1 MDNKKLQN
9 MRYLFNPSNVAVV
22 GASQN
27 PGKLGFHVMKS
38 LTQGGYN
45 GEIIPINP
53 SAQEIMGHRAFKSLD
68 SYTHDIDLVIVVV
81 PAKFVP
87 HVFRECANKGV
98 KGIVLI
104 TAGFK
109 EIEDPLGAELH
120 EQIRSIAEDAHIPVI
135 GPNTF
140 GMINFHAGLNSS
152 FTPEFSRIRKGKVA
166 LVSQSGGMSHLMGF
180 LAIREDMGFSKIVG
194 IGNRLN
200 VDFAEML
207 EYLSHDP
214 DTRAVAL
221 YVEGIDE
228 ARSLLQAARDC
239 TKIKPIVAYKTG
251 SARVGDMASAS
262 HTGSV
267 AGDYDIYNAAFKQ
280 AGIIPVVDSQQLL
293 DTAKALAHCPIP
305 SGNGIAILSGQ
316 AGPGM
321 AASDVCEKHGL
332 NIARFTDSTQAR
344 INELLPPL
352 ALRTNP
358 VDMGPAWYD
367 ASAIAGIV
375 EAVLNDENVDAILL
389 YMMFASA
396 NADAIERMTGLLQQ
410 WNQQKPII
418 SCLLSPPGIWDDQV
432 RDLEQ
437 KGALVNYPTP
447 ERAALALAGL
457 WKYANKP
464 QRFNKLNEPNKP
476 NEPNERIDPMTLID

>member
-1 MDNKKLQN
+1 
-9 MRYLFNPSNVAVV
+9 
-22 GASQN
+22 
-27 PGKLGFHVMKS
+27 
-38 LTQGGYN
+38 
-45 GEIIPINP
+45 
-53 SAQEIMGHRAFKSLD
+53 
-68 SYTHDIDLVIVVV
+68 
-81 PAKFVP
+81 
-87 HVFRECANKGV
+87 
-98 KGIVLI
+98 
-104 TAGFK
+104 
-109 EIEDPLGAELH
+109 
-120 EQIRSIAEDAHIPVI
+120 
-135 GPNTF
+135 
-140 GMINFHAGLNSS
+140 
-152 FTPEFSRIRKGKVA
+152 
-166 LVSQSGGMSHLMGF
+166 
-180 LAIREDMGFSKIVG
+180 MGFSKIVG

-214 DTRAVAL
+214 DTSAVAL

-432 RDLEQ
+432 
-437 KGALVNYPTP
+437 
-447 ERAALALAGL
+447 
-457 WKYANKP
+457 
-464 QRFNKLNEPNKP
+464 
-476 NEPNERIDPMTLID
+476 